1 MLDEQCETFVICN
14 DGTMCWLC
22 MYIRWNLCVGYLC
35 IYDGTCVLA
44 MIVIWMLV
52 VYLIGEI
59 VT

>member
-1 MLDEQCETFVICN
+1 MEL
-14 DGTMCWLC
+14 
-22 MYIRWNLCVGYLC
+22 YVGYVS

-52 VYLIGEI
+52 VYICVGYLICEI

>member
-1 MLDEQCETFVICN
+1 ME
-14 DGTMCWLC
+14 
-22 MYIRWNLCVGYLC
+22 LCVVYVC

-52 VYLIGEI
+52 VYIYVGYLIGEI